1 MKLDIQIS
9 YNFSKLFAKKELIP
23 LFLNNISIDD

>member
-9 YNFSKLFAKKELIP
+9 YNFSKLFAKKELTKKKDSN
-23 LFLNNISIDD
+23 LS